1 MIIQRDPTKRLVY
14 GDGVRDSKI
23 CLIGEAPGATESRT
37 GRPFVGTSGRHLFKL
52 MEYAGLTRAD
62 CYVTNVV
69 KEQPVGNKIDQFIV
83 FRGGRA
89 YTTKVY
95 DEYEEMLYEE
105 LEQTRCNVYV
115 AIGAVAL
122 YALCR
127 KFGVTKWRG
136 SILQG
141 SAGDKGK
148 RFKVIPIIHP
158 SAALQQYMFTHLI
171 IFDLK
176 RVAEEMHFPDIRLP
190 SRSLV
195 IKPSFLDVMSFLT
208 TCAQSQQVAFDI
220 EVMNEEVSCISFAY
234 SAYDAISIPFIAR
247 GSDYFTPEQEA
258 EVWSMIAG
266 ILENRNVVKIG
277 QNLAFDTTFLYRK
290 FGIRTRPCE
299 DTMIAQAVMYPDFP
313 KGLDF
318 ITSIHTKEPYYKDE
332 GKKWFKMNSTE
343 EDFWIYNAKDSVVAF
358 EALGRLYGDLVGQD
372 NLDAYKEQARLI
384 EPIIYM
390 NERGMKVDFGGL
402 DKASRDAD
410 DQIKTL
416 TQQFKDICGYDLNVG
431 SPAQLKDYFYKV
443 KGERP
448 YVNRKTG
455 QATTDKDALKR
466 LARKGYKEAS
476 ILLEIRRLSKLK
488 DTYFDVTLDKDN
500 RLRCAFNPV
509 GTSSGRLSSSETIFG
524 TGTNM
529 QNLPN
534 EFRQYIVADTN
545 CLIFNMD
552 LSQAENRVVAYIAP
566 DPMMIS
572 AFEKGIDIH
581 RQTAGLIFG
590 KKMEDVSDEAGS
602 ASIGGGAFS
611 ERFWGKKANHGL
623 NYDLGYK
630 TFSFLYEIP
639 ESEGQFIV
647 ERYHSAYPGVR
658 QYHAWVRH
666 KLSKD
671 KTLENCFGRKRLFL
685 GRWGDELFK
694 EAYSFIPQST
704 VADKLN
710 RHGVNYVYY
719 NQNLF
724 KPVDL
729 LNQVH
734 DSMVWQ
740 MDYSMFSWE
749 DQARCILLI
758 KQSLES
764 PITWKGT
771 SFSIPVSL
779 EVGVNMNKKQ
789 MKEVNLNEYSTVAGL
804 ARRLSELHLELRPY
818 IGI

>member
-1 MIIQRDPTKRLVY
+1 MQRNPTKRLVY
-14 GDGVRDSKI
+14 GDGDRNSKI
-23 CLIGEAPGATESRT
+23 CLIGEAPGSTEEKT
-37 GRPFVGTSGRHLFKL
+37 GRPFVGTSGRHLFTL
-52 MEYAGLTRAD
+52 MAGAGLTRAD

-69 KEQPVGNKIDQFIV
+69 KERPDNNKIEQFIV
-83 FRGGRA
+83 FRSGHA
-89 YTTKVY
+89 LKTKAY
-95 DEYEEMLYEE
+95 DEYEGMLYEE
-105 LEQTRCNVYV
+105 INNLNCNVYV
-115 AIGAVAL
+115 AIGGVSL

-127 KFGVTKWRG
+127 RFGITKWRG
-136 SILQG
+136 SILEG
-141 SAGDKGK
+141 NANGK
-148 RFKVIPIIHP
+148 KIKVIPIIHP
-158 SAALQQYMFTHLI
+158 AAALQQFMFTHLI
-171 IFDLK
+171 TFDLK
-176 RVAEEMHFPDIRLP
+176 RVAEEMHYPDIRLP
-190 SRSLV
+190 SRSIV
-195 IKPSFLDVMSFLT
+195 IRPSFLEVMSFISE
-208 TCAQSQQVAFDI
+208 CSHHQQVAFDI
-220 EVMNEEVSCISFAY
+220 EVMNEEVSCISLAY
-234 SAYDAISIPFIAR
+234 SPYDAISIPFIQR
-247 GSDYFTPEQEA
+247 GSDYFTPEQEMD
-258 EVWSMIAG
+258 VWRMLAG
-266 ILENRNVVKIG
+266 MLENKSIVKIG
-277 QNLAFDTTFLYRK
+277 QNLAFDTTFLYRRY
-290 FGIRTRPCE
+290 GIRTRPCE

-332 GKKWFKMNSTE
+332 GKKWFRWGGSD
-343 EDFWIYNAKDSVVAF
+343 EDFWLYNAKDSVVAF
-358 EALGRLYGDLVGQD
+358 EALGRLYNDLVSID
-372 NLDAYKEQARLI
+372 NIDAYKEQARLI

-390 NERGMKVDFGGL
+390 NERGMKVDVEGL
-402 DKASRDAD
+402 MLASKDAEV
-410 DQIKTL
+410 QIAKHTEE
-416 TQQFKDICGYDLNVG
+416 FKRICGYDINVG
-431 SPAQLKDYFYKV
+431 SPQQLKQYFYDMK
-443 KGERP
+443 KEKP

-455 QATTDKDALKR
+455 QPTTDKDALKR
-466 LARKGYKEAS
+466 LARKGYKEAG

-534 EFRQYIVADTN
+534 EFRQFIVADTN
-545 CLIFNMD
+545 CLIYNMD

-566 DPMMIS
+566 DPLMIK
-572 AFEKGIDIH
+572 AFEDGLDIH

-590 KKMEDVSDEAGS
+590 KKLEDVSDEAGS

-639 ESEGQFIV
+639 EAEGKFIV
-647 ERYHSAYPGVR
+647 EKYHSAYPGVR

-671 KTLENCFGRKRLFL
+671 RILENCFGRKRMFL
-685 GRWGDELFK
+685 DRWGDELFK

-719 NQNLF
+719 NQHLF
-724 KPVDL
+724 KPIDL

-740 MDYSMFSWE
+740 MDYSTYSWE
-749 DQARCILLI
+749 EQARCILLL

-764 PITWKGT
+764 PISWRGT
-771 SFSIPVSL
+771 SFTIPVTL

-789 MKEVNLNEYSTVAGL
+789 MKEVNLNEYSTVERLAG
-804 ARRLSELHLELRPY
+804 RLYSLY
-818 IGI
+818 